1 MKKLLFVIVA
11 LFGLSALV
19 YAQPRPADKTAAPA
33 TTNAPASYKVRYEGG
48 IFGTSQRETGTIKI
62 DEENER
68 VVYYRK
74 DGTEM
79 FTIPFSA
86 MLVIYPDSKKHVS
99 TQGDVISRL
108 PVPGAA
114 MAGLWNS
121 DSKLLIIRYNDEDV
135 NAEGNANFK
144 FANKTILM
152 TFINALGTKAKM
164 KQKGDAYYKAK
175 KTDF

>member
-1 MKKLLFVIVA
+1 MKKLLFAVTA
-11 LFGLSALV
+11 LCVLCAMG
-19 YAQPRPADKTAAPA
+19 YAQPRPVDKTGTPAPA
-33 TTNAPASYKVRYEGG
+33 NAPASYKARYEGG
-48 IFGTSQRETGTIKI
+48 IFGNSGKETGSLRI

-99 TQGDVISRL
+99 TQGDVISRV

-114 MAGLWNS
+114 MAGLWQA
-121 DSKLLIIRYNDEDV
+121 DSKFLIIRYEDEDV
-135 NAEGNANFK
+135 DAEGSVNFK
-144 FANKTILM
+144 FYDKALLL
-152 TFINALGTKAKM
+152 TFINTLGAKAKM
-164 KQKGDAYYKAK
+164 KQKGDAYYRAK
-175 KTDF
+175 KTQF